1 MSPETIILMMANG
14 NMANMS
20 IWIIM
25 YFAIKM
31 LLENYP
37 KIKKLSYLLMRKK
50 TNEYMNTYKFTNRV
64 SAKSENEICMPDK
77 NILAISYYIKNNI
90 KTIKQLQIIALEGQR
105 EVLYYPSNGEKIDL
119 TDIISVICDYNS
131 SENEK
136 KDTSV
141 ETIRVELYSKKNR
154 EDIENFMKSAIGVY
168 EENRACSDNDNI
180 IQITTDFSGLN
191 DTEVPFKTEKT
202 FDNLFFR
209 QKDELIQRLKSFQN
223 SDIYS
228 KLGIQR
234 SLGLLFSG
242 EPGTGKTST
251 IKAIAKKLGY
261 HIIPIQMNKFMSK
274 KRLQRI
280 FQTLNMGTCANDI
293 QFNKRL
299 YLFEEIDCNDWADIV
314 KARKISDTATESTLT
329 SYDNISMPAVVG
341 NTVKDAKNDDIL
353 TEGSNDSD
361 DSDEFNAFKRKH
373 TKISNK
379 KARELEN
386 DKVTLG
392 TLLELMDGLVEFPGR
407 IIIMTTN
414 HPEILDPAL
423 LRPGRI
429 DMHIHFTKLR
439 GVDIAHIYKLWTGF
453 SLSNE
458 DIMRI
463 PNDTY
468 TQAQIS
474 QLIFKYEFEPHKFM
488 ECMFSIVE
496 KKEN

>member
-1 MSPETIILMMANG
+1 MSPESFIFMMANG
-14 NMANMS
+14 HMANMS

-25 YFAIKM
+25 YFIIKG
-31 LLENYP
+31 LVDNYP
-37 KIKKLSYLLMRKK
+37 RIKKLSYLLMRKK

-64 SAKSENEICMPDK
+64 STKGENEIFTTDK

-90 KTIKQLQIIALEGQR
+90 KTIKQLQIITLEGQR
-105 EVLYYPSNGEKIDL
+105 EVLYYPSNGEKIEL
-119 TDIISVICDYNS
+119 TDTISVICDFNS
-131 SENEK
+131 SENDK
-136 KDTSV
+136 KDTAV
-141 ETIRVELYSKKNR
+141 ETIRVELYSKKSR
-154 EDIENFMKSAIGVY
+154 EDIENFMKNAISVY
-168 EENRACSDNDNI
+168 EENRSCSDNDNI

-209 QKDELIQRLKSFQN
+209 QKDELIQRLKSFKN

-251 IKAIAKKLGY
+251 IKAIAKMLGY

-280 FQTLNMGTCANDI
+280 FQTLNMGTCINDI

-299 YLFEEIDCNDWADIV
+299 YLFEEIDCNEWADIV
-314 KARKISDTATESTLT
+314 KARKISDVATESTST
-329 SYDNISMPAVVG
+329 SYDNISIPVIP
-341 NTVKDAKNDDIL
+341 TTIKDIKHDDNL
-353 TEGSNDSD
+353 TEESNDSE
-361 DSDEFNAFKRKH
+361 DSDGYNGFKRKMNRH
-373 TKISNK
+373 TNK
-379 KARELEN
+379 KSKEIES

-414 HPEILDPAL
+414 HPEVLDPAL

-429 DMHIHFTKLR
+429 DMHIHFNKLR
-439 GVDIAHIYKLWTGF
+439 GIDIANIYSIWKGYT
-453 SLSNE
+453 LSDE
-458 DIMRI
+458 DIARI
-463 PNDTY
+463 PNDVY

-474 QLIFKYEFEPHKFM
+474 QLIFKYEFEPHKFL
-488 ECMFSIVE
+488 EHMFSVID